1 MVIYEKKFLDRN
13 KLMSEKSRSSHINKK
28 VKLSNELPEKS
39 VGCNN
44 KEHLNCHGKL
54 AKKQCLTV
62 EECLACM
69 MLVN

>member
-1 MVIYEKKFLDRN
+1 MKKNSLIETN
-13 KLMSEKSRSSHINKK
+13 SIKSEKSRSSHINKK

-44 KEHLNCHGKL
+44 KEILNCHGKL

-69 MLVN
+69 ILVN